1 MITLQDQATESGI
14 SKTYL
19 TTEPFIWGGGESM
32 DVSLHFT
39 ATGPRK
45 PKEMLAELAWNVSS
59 TRGLSLNQ
67 GNAGSGETKRP
78 GFEIFL
84 HHILAV
90 LPLLNVYEIHFP
102 VCKMGTITLTF

>member
-19 TTEPFIWGGGESM
+19 TTEPFIWGGGKGM

-45 PKEMLAELAWNVSS
+45 PKEMLAELAFNVSS
-59 TRGLSLNQ
+59 THGLSLDQ
-67 GNAGSGETKRP
+67 SNAGSGETKTP
-78 GFEIFL
+78 GFENFL

-90 LPLLNVYEIHFP
+90 LPLLNLYEIHFP